1 MTVGWVVNLFIYY
14 LMLVITGV
22 TLIGGLAALAHA
34 VATRPDAYPAVDTK
48 SKGFW
53 VAILAVS
60 TVVAALLGV
69 LRLLS
74 LPVVA
79 GGQVLTSFTGLLFL
93 AAVIGIC
100 VYLAEVRPRV
110 DDIQGR
116 SWFRKAA

>member
-1 MTVGWVVNLFIYY
+1 MGLIVNLIIFC
-14 LMLVITGV
+14 LMLVITV
-22 TLIGGLAALAHA
+22 LALLGGLAGLVHA
-34 VATRPDAYPAVDTK
+34 IATRPDAFPAVDAR

-53 VAILAVS
+53 IGILAVS
-60 TVVAALLGV
+60 TLVAGLLGV

-79 GGQVLTSFTGLLFL
+79 SGAVLTSFSGLLFL
-93 AAVIGIC
+93 AAVVGIS

-116 SWFRKAA
+116 SWFRNAA